1 MSTVKNGQY
10 NEGALA
16 GRFALRDLTN
26 SGKFTNII
34 NVIPYRYQVTISGS
48 SLSVAAGSTFTV
60 LDGLSEADL
69 TPYNIY
75 PKITEELT
83 VSSGSLINSS
93 TELVHSFSYIFQPS
107 FVCRFGDR
115 STDDKMSPGDLSP
128 KRHNFLYP
136 K

>member
-93 TELVHSFSYIFQPS
+93 TQPASYPTQVQYLVYNPDAHRLEL
-107 FVCRFGDR
+107 GT
-115 STDDKMSPGDLSP
+115 TDDFTSHAEASPDE
-128 KRHNFLYP
+128 NI
-136 K
+136 

>member
-75 PKITEELT
+75 PKIYRLFA
-83 VSSGSLINSS
+83 
-93 TELVHSFSYIFQPS
+93 FS
-107 FVCRFGDR
+107 
-115 STDDKMSPGDLSP
+115 
-128 KRHNFLYP
+128 
-136 K
+136 